1 MKKPIGRPRPKKALS
16 WICIVIG
23 IMALAGAAALVVR
36 SSGQPA
42 ITSAP
47 QAALTTAPQ

>member
-1 MKKPIGRPRPKKALS
+1 MKKPVGRPRPKKVLS

-23 IMALAGAAALVVR
+23 VMALAWAAVLVVR

-47 QAALTTAPQ
+47 QAATTTAPQ